1 MKIFTKKKPWLNGVL
16 DTGLQSC
23 CGDYYVLWLRLLH
36 CADDDDDD
44 DDVSLETW
52 LQKIWLQPNV
62 RPPALQTKSRPK
74 FRACME
80 QKRRSPGWNPRMF
93 SKGPHSVA
101 QVVERKVADG
111 G

>member
-1 MKIFTKKKPWLNGVL
+1 ML

-52 LQKIWLQPNV
+52 LQKNL
-62 RPPALQTKSRPK
+62 AATKCQTT
-74 FRACME
+74 
-80 QKRRSPGWNPRMF
+80 
-93 SKGPHSVA
+93 SVA
-101 QVVERKVADG
+101 NKEQAQVQSMHGTET
-111 G
+111 